1 MALIAL
7 AEEAQD
13 IAAGFN
19 KFLEPVPEIS
29 TEITGLISECY
40 AISSALR
47 ELNTAKEDP
56 RYAYDY
62 DYVSRDVLIAR
73 QSLKYT
79 FHDVFRLFG
88 GLGRPSYISN
98 RTAYYQVW
106 RDIEDHFYQEASSEY
121 KYQELQDRTMALL
134 GKQELRLEAAFNNLS
149 LGEAVMELLMKDGA
163 ELTEA
168 IARRQSTK
176 IVRAKEAARTFH
188 PSSRGA
194 SNSARRKKTGPNV
207 PSIAS
212 RLRPRLS
219 VGSPGAGSAQ
229 FAHDHDDLLHPI
241 LHRKRVPRSLA
252 SHCVCAKPAHDA
264 VPSNG

>member
-1 MALIAL
+1 MALIAV
-7 AEEAQD
+7 AEKAQD

-56 RYAYDY
+56 LYAYDY
-62 DYVSRDVLIAR
+62 DYVSRDVIIAR
-73 QSLKYT
+73 QSLEYT

-88 GLGRPSYISN
+88 GLGRPSFLSN
-98 RTAYYQVW
+98 RMAYYQVW
-106 RDIEDHFYQEASSEY
+106 RDIDDHFYQEASSEY

-149 LGEAVMELLMKDGA
+149 LGEA
-163 ELTEA
+163 
-168 IARRQSTK
+168 
-176 IVRAKEAARTFH
+176 AKEAARTFH
-188 PSSRGA
+188 PSSGGA
-194 SNSARRKKTGPNV
+194 SNSARRKKTGPHV
-207 PSIAS
+207 TSIAS

-229 FAHDHDDLLHPI
+229 FAHDHNDLLHPI
-241 LHRKRVPRSLA
+241 LHRKLVPRSLA
-252 SHCVCAKPAHDA
+252 SQCVCAKPAHDA

>member
-19 KFLEPVPEIS
+19 KFLETVPEIS

-47 ELNTAKEDP
+47 ELYTAKEDP

-62 DYVSRDVLIAR
+62 DYVSRDVIIAR
-73 QSLKYT
+73 QCLKYT

-98 RTAYYQVW
+98 KTAYYQVW

-149 LGEAVMELLMKDGA
+149 LGEAGQLSSHGTSDEGLRRADRGNCQAPIDKDRSSEGGRQHFSPK
-163 ELTEA
+163 LQ
-168 IARRQSTK
+168 RR
-176 IVRAKEAARTFH
+176 
-188 PSSRGA
+188 
-194 SNSARRKKTGPNV
+194 
-207 PSIAS
+207 
-212 RLRPRLS
+212 L
-219 VGSPGAGSAQ
+219 Q
-229 FAHDHDDLLHPI
+229 F
-241 LHRKRVPRSLA
+241 
-252 SHCVCAKPAHDA
+252 CEE
-264 VPSNG
+264 